1 MELSK
6 EQQIA
11 FDIYKRRENLFLTGP
26 GGSGKSAL
34 IKKIYEDAYERF
46 QNIHVCAMTGCAAV
60 LLNCNAKTLHS
71 WAGIGLGNGTL
82 CDIIDKIKKSRNAKE
97 RWKETDILV
106 VDEVSMLS
114 KKLFNLLNALGQA
127 IRRNNR
133 PFGGIQIIFSGDF
146 FQLPPVG
153 DREEPETQRFCFESE
168 DWNTVFSRDNQIHL
182 VKIFRQKDELFS
194 TILSQIRQGKIK
206 RRTNDLLMEYVGRER
221 DPALIAEPTKLFP
234 TRRQVDSINLSKMAA
249 LEGEVKIFCIE
260 RHEDLEMTK
269 KETAIRKQFT
279 NQDIQIELDFLT
291 NNVICDKK
299 IILKPGCQVMCIIN
313 ITEEIGISKTKDS
326 LLLCNGSQGIIMD
339 FCPLTESPI
348 VKFNNGVTRTM
359 TPHIWQSDKIPGI
372 GISQIP
378 LILAW
383 ALTIHKSQGSTMDA
397 AEIDA
402 GSGIFECGQTYV
414 ALSRVKSLEGLYL
427 ASFDAKKIMIHNKAQ
442 EYYDALTLF
451 HERKKEPELV
461 VAVPVPKNDVSFSQ
475 FNYVE
480 AKAELITDKYDD

>member
-11 FDIYKRRENLFLTGP
+11 FDIYKRGDNLFLTGP

-34 IKKIYEDAYERF
+34 IKKIYHDAYDHF
-46 QNIHVCAMTGCAAV
+46 KNIQVCAMTGCAAV
-60 LLNCNAKTLHS
+60 LLSCNAKTLHS
-71 WAGIGLGNGTL
+71 WAGIGLGNDTL
-82 CDIIDKIKKSRNAKE
+82 THLIDKIKRNRNAKE

-114 KKLFNLLNALGQA
+114 KKLFHLLDALGQA
-127 IRRNNR
+127 VRRNSR
-133 PFGGIQIIFSGDF
+133 PFGGIQLIFSGDF

-168 DWNTVFSRDNQIHL
+168 DWNTVFSRDNQIQL

-221 DPALIAEPTKLFP
+221 DPALVAEPTKLFP

-260 RHEDLEMTK
+260 RHDDLEITK
-269 KETAIRKQFT
+269 KETAIRKLFT
-279 NQDIQIELDFLT
+279 KQDIQIELDFLV
-291 NNVICDKK
+291 NNVMCDKK

-313 ITEEIGISKTKDS
+313 ITLDMTTTKESS
-326 LLLCNGSQGIIMD
+326 LLLCNGSQGIVLD
-339 FCPLTESPI
+339 FCPLTGSPI
-348 VKFNNGVTRTM
+348 VKFNNGVTRVM
-359 TPHIWQSDKIPGI
+359 SPHVWQSDKIPGI

-383 ALTIHKSQGSTMDA
+383 AITIHKSQGSSMDA

-442 EYYDALTLF
+442 EYYHLLTEF
-451 HERKKEPELV
+451 HTKKKEPELV

-480 AKAELITDKYDD
+480 AKAELMTDNYDN

>member
-11 FDIYKRRENLFLTGP
+11 FDIYKRGDNLFLTGP

-34 IKKIYEDAYERF
+34 IKKIYQDAYERF

-60 LLNCNAKTLHS
+60 LLSCNAKTLHS
-71 WAGIGLGNGTL
+71 WAGIGLGNDTL
-82 CDIIDKIKKSRNAKE
+82 SHLTDKIKKSRNAKE

-106 VDEVSMLS
+106 VDEISMLS

-168 DWNTVFSRDNQIHL
+168 YWNTVFSRDNQIQL

-194 TILSQIRQGKIK
+194 TILSQIRHGKIK

-249 LEGEVKIFCIE
+249 LEGEVKIFCFE

-269 KETAIRKQFT
+269 KETVIRKQFT
-279 NQDIQIELDFLT
+279 KQDIQIELDFLT
-291 NNVICDKK
+291 NNVMCDKK
-299 IILKPGCQVMCIIN
+299 IILKPGCQVMCVIN
-313 ITEEIGISKTKDS
+313 ITEETGISRTKDS
-326 LLLCNGSQGIIMD
+326 LLLCNGSQGIVLD
-339 FCPLTESPI
+339 FCPLTGSPI
-348 VKFNNGVTRTM
+348 VKFNNGVTRVM
-359 TPHIWQSDKIPGI
+359 SPHVWQSDKIPGI

-378 LILAW
+378 IILAW
-383 ALTIHKSQGSTMDA
+383 AITIHKSQGSTMDA

-442 EYYDALTLF
+442 EYYDALTEF
-451 HERKKEPELV
+451 HTKKKELELV
-461 VAVPVPKNDVSFSQ
+461 VAVPVPKNEVNFSH

-480 AKAELITDKYDD
+480 AKAELITNNYDE